1 MCCIST
7 FSQEICPHCKA
18 KAETTLEHERLLQS
32 KIKQSYVGKGCQ
44 QCKFTG
50 YIGRQ
55 PVHEV
60 LVVDATFEDLIT
72 RRASMDELRA
82 HARLRSMRM
91 LKDELTDLIEQGST
105 TVEEGL
111 RILYSVD

>member
-1 MCCIST
+1 
-7 FSQEICPHCKA
+7 
-18 KAETTLEHERLLQS
+18 
-32 KIKQSYVGKGCQ
+32 
-44 QCKFTG
+44 
-50 YIGRQ
+50 
-55 PVHEV
+55 
-60 LVVDATFEDLIT
+60 
-72 RRASMDELRA
+72 MDELRA